1 MPSVVPLEL
10 LSAASGLGGPAAV
23 LPAGNLDPQPLA
35 LQGGGAV
42 AVVGPGD
49 TIKFPPITD
58 FSAVDQVPP
67 RCSKGLP
74 VGLTKVGATG
84 VGGTTDQYEDWTGCG
99 KTSILGRETWYSG
112 VSIRKV
118 WSVCV
123 VGRKNRGAIEPFRE
137 VKFPAWGLL
146 RTKEPTPTVVVLAWT
161 SVKKSSKGGGTH
173 HRVHTVKWVPVV
185 GLVKVKEV
193 DWGDILGVLPLSGNG
208 DGNEALCK
216 ARET

>member
-1 MPSVVPLEL
+1 MPTVEPLVL

-23 LPAGNLDPQPLA
+23 LPADNLDPQPLA

-99 KTSILGRETWYSG
+99 
-112 VSIRKV
+112 
-118 WSVCV
+118 
-123 VGRKNRGAIEPFRE
+123 
-137 VKFPAWGLL
+137 
-146 RTKEPTPTVVVLAWT
+146 
-161 SVKKSSKGGGTH
+161 
-173 HRVHTVKWVPVV
+173 
-185 GLVKVKEV
+185 
-193 DWGDILGVLPLSGNG
+193 
-208 DGNEALCK
+208 
-216 ARET
+216 